1 MLYLHHP
8 FSDKEALVELT
19 YYSKDVHTQEK
30 YEDALKA
37 YLASK
42 FPNFNYNIYKK
53 ESGVIPLMNFYSK
66 NLPSYINIGVR
77 NGNLRASTG
86 YSVFSSYFEKPPTCL
101 LRILDGFLLKIL
113 WLSPKLGGKIFTHFL
128 KNINGEVLSNFMS
141 YDPSLKN
148 IIKAAFHM
156 PLLVFLPFIF
166 KRKKNLITTTRIGI
180 SFE

>member
-1 MLYLHHP
+1 MSSYSSPYLMDIDQSSPTLCFTYIIP

-19 YYSKDVHTQEK
+19 YYSKDVHSQEK

-86 YSVFSSYFEKPPTCL
+86 YSVFSSYFEKP
-101 LRILDGFLLKIL
+101 
-113 WLSPKLGGKIFTHFL
+113 
-128 KNINGEVLSNFMS
+128 
-141 YDPSLKN
+141 
-148 IIKAAFHM
+148 
-156 PLLVFLPFIF
+156 LLVYYVYWMVFY
-166 KRKKNLITTTRIGI
+166 
-180 SFE
+180 